1 MKASSSPLP
10 AATERD
16 ERTAVDASVAS
27 ASARGD
33 VRTSRRSRN
42 PLHLDPFQ
50 QQDGF
55 GTRVRRAVGAWLAR
69 ARETPAA

>member
-1 MKASSSPLP
+1 MKESSIPIP

-16 ERTAVDASVAS
+16 ERTAAGASIAS
-27 ASARGD
+27 SSARGD
-33 VRTSRRSRN
+33 APKGRRPRN

-55 GTRVRRAVGAWLAR
+55 GTRFRRTVSSWLAR